1 MKILIDSNVVM
12 LELLPAGSEQIEWFT
27 RKGEERPP
35 SPACKWDTAENVGNS
50 CHGLKGT
57 QTGCCRD
64 RNKGKSSRAHYIA
77 PWWGRHWMIACPQS
91 DYKQEHIWKWLSGH
105 LSAWWISHQYSIAE
119 TAHHQGGKNPLH
131 FQSSSQNSWTSNPS
145 REEAVW
151 LFIPCLPPPHTHTA
165 HLSRNIQRSGSQGSH
180 SKCQLLSQDYQPFE
194 NHWLAGSFPCQLLPH
209 HELEGRDSN
218 SYIFP
223 SYMEDWESNSYIF
236 FALGSWMSIRH
247 CQQDASHHGLQCWR
261 WS

>member
-151 LFIPCLPPPHTHTA
+151 LFIPCLPPPPHTHSTPQSEHSTVRFTRVSFKMPA
-165 HLSRNIQRSGSQGSH
+165 SLSG
-180 SKCQLLSQDYQPFE
+180 
-194 NHWLAGSFPCQLLPH
+194 LPA
-209 HELEGRDSN
+209 
-218 SYIFP
+218 I
-223 SYMEDWESNSYIF
+223 WESLVGRKFPLS
-236 FALGSWMSIRH
+236 ASAPSWIGG
-247 CQQDASHHGLQCWR
+247 QGL
-261 WS
+261 